1 MEEKTLSMM
10 KSSVSLLLSLIN
22 DILDLAKLENEKFEL
37 DNAKLS
43 LKALL
48 DKVKQLFVLQAE
60 GKGLK
65 LTVDIDPSATD
76 LEIVSDERRITQI
89 LLNLLSNALKFT
101 TEGSIRIKA
110 QRDGDA
116 IKIAVKDTGC
126 GITDADKV

>member
-1 MEEKTLSMM
+1 MSEAKAEKKYLNLMFASTSHELRTPLNAISSGIEFMLMNSNRSKTEEKTLSMM

-76 LEIVSDERRITQI
+76 IEVVSDE
-89 LLNLLSNALKFT
+89 
-101 TEGSIRIKA
+101 
-110 QRDGDA
+110 
-116 IKIAVKDTGC
+116 
-126 GITDADKV
+126 